1 MKEDLE
7 IRKSLME
14 FQTLMLHGI
23 AEEEFECAKG
33 QTELEHHFT
42 PKHETYGCHNY
53 ARQLFMP
60 KGITVSGAIH
70 KKAHLT
76 FLMQGIMVVISEDG
90 GKQRLTAPKTFVSP
104 AGIKRAFWI
113 EEDTTLVC
121 VHMTLAGTADDLEE
135 IEDEVL
141 SPTYEAMGLE
151 EPDLSSLNEFLEDSK
166 KTIE

>member
-1 MKEDLE
+1 
-7 IRKSLME
+7 ME

-23 AEEEFECAKG
+23 SEGDFESALD
-33 QTELEHHFT
+33 QTELEHYFT

-60 KGITVSGAIH
+60 KGISVSGAIH

-76 FLMQGIMVVISEDG
+76 FLMKGTMVIISEDG
-90 GKQRLTAPKTFVSP
+90 GRQRLTAPQTFVSP

-121 VHMTLAGTADDLEE
+121 VHMTAAGTADDLEE

-151 EPDLSSLNEFLEDSK
+151 EPNLSSLNEFLESSK